1 MNYRSNSIL
10 THIPQ
15 NRDGESILKQALF
28 FTNALNMR
36 IFLLDVIKTGPA
48 IFHNPKSKRNKIRH
62 QKALEKFTDFVKN
75 SLGTAIP
82 DNIILRIGW
91 GKIINTLIAES
102 ERGGYDFVMIDKSKH
117 ANNEHLSPADVS
129 RYVSKSY
136 CPVLSV
142 NKEYPI
148 NEIKSIVVPIDISQ
162 HTKKRLY
169 WVTFFAKRLKA
180 KIHIVSALHIDIEER
195 KSLAYK
201 NAEKIRKM
209 LEQRGVEC
217 EVKIL
222 KVHDRERHTAI
233 LNYIEEVNAGMVMIR
248 THQESRFIGKKI
260 GKFVSAIVHG
270 CNKPVFTVGG
280 VTQKYDLDAI

>member
-75 SLGTAIP
+75 SLGTDIP

-148 NEIKSIVVPIDISQ
+148 NEIKSIGVPIDISQ

-248 THQESRFIGKKI
+248 THQESRFTGKKI

>member
-28 FTNALNMR
+28 FTNALSMR

-62 QKALEKFTDFVKN
+62 QKALEEFTDFVKN
-75 SLGTAIP
+75 SLGTDIP

-248 THQESRFIGKKI
+248 THQESRFTGKKI

>member
-15 NRDGESILKQALF
+15 NPDGERILQQALF
-28 FTNALNMR
+28 FANALNMR
-36 IFLLDVIKTGPA
+36 IFLLDVIKSGPA
-48 IFHNPKSKRNKIRH
+48 IFHNPKSRRNMIRH
-62 QKALEKFTDFVKN
+62 QAALEKFTEFIKT
-75 SLGTAIP
+75 SLGTDIP

-91 GKIINTLIAES
+91 GKIVNTLITES

-148 NEIKSIVVPIDISQ
+148 SEIKSIVVPIDILQ

-169 WVTFFAKRLKA
+169 WVTFFAKRLNA
-180 KIHIVSALHIDIEER
+180 KIHIVSALYINIEER
-195 KSLAYK
+195 KSLAYR
-201 NAEKIRKM
+201 NAEKIKKM
-209 LEQRGVEC
+209 LEERGVEC

-222 KVHDRERHTAI
+222 KVHDKVNYTSI

-248 THQESRFIGKKI
+248 THQESRFTGKKI

-270 CNKPVFTVGG
+270 CKKPVFTVGG